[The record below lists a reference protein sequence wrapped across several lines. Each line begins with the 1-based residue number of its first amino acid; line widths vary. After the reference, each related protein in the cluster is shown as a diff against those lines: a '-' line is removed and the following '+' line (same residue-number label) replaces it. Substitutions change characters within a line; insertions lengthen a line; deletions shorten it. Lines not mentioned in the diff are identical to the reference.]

1 MSTYILVHGAWH
13 GAWCWQK
20 LVPLLQAQGHKVITP
35 DLPALGGDKTP
46 IAQVTFQSYVDRVC
60 QCIDGEPEAVILAG
74 HSMSGMVIT
83 QAAEQRPDK
92 IQALVYV
99 AAFLPQSG
107 ESLVKL
113 AEQMDGSLIHP
124 NMIFS
129 DDGSYVTLDKEICR
143 QAFYDDCSPDDVE
156 MAVARL
162 VPQATAPLAT
172 PVRTTAEN
180 YGRVKRVYLTCLKD
194 QAIPP
199 AFQKKMYLATPCEKV
214 VSLNAS
220 HSPFLSMPD
229 ELAKQLLPL

>member
-20 LVPLLQAQGHKVITP
+20 LLPLLEARGHKVLTP

-46 IAQVTFQSYVDRVC
+46 IADVTFQSYVDRVC
-60 QCIDGEPEAVILAG
+60 RCIDGETEPVILVG

-83 QAAEQRPDK
+83 QAAEQRP
-92 IQALVYV
+92 QNVRVLVYL

-107 ESLVKL
+107 ESLVQL

-129 DDGSYVTLDKEICR
+129 ADGSYVSLAGEISR
-143 QAFYDDCSPDDVE
+143 QAFYADCAGEDADS
-156 MAVARL
+156 ALAQL

-180 YGRVKRVYLTCLKD
+180 YGRVKRVYITCLLD

-199 AFQKKMYLATPCEKV
+199 AYQKKMYLATPCEKV
-214 VSLNAS
+214 FSLNAG
-220 HSPFLSMPD
+220 HSPFLSTPD
-229 ELAKQLLPL
+229 ELAQQLLSL